1 MNRSHP
7 RWAICMLLSITLTTS
22 GFAEEPT
29 WKHEGTQSPELGKLL
44 RELNQKY
51 GPDTVALISWLNDAT
66 IRSGSVLTATVG
78 VKGQET
84 REHHTFLVVQVETG
98 LIFNTQK
105 EDQTSRLRTLWEKIL
120 ADTFSR
126 LENMRM
132 PTDGVRID
140 LLSHCKSFAI
150 TDELTEHMD
159 EPGPIETVK
168 FYFSG
173 DSLRAY
179 LYKQLPVQA
188 LLSGTTILV
197 NEVPASFSPVETT
210 PKTEA
215 RPPHLDNRQ
224 S

>member
-1 MNRSHP
+1 MYRAHL
-7 RWAICMLLSITLTTS
+7 RWAIFMLLSMTLTTS
-22 GFAEEPT
+22 SFAEEPL
-29 WKHEGTQSPELGKLL
+29 WKHEGAQSPELGKLL

-78 VKGQET
+78 VKGPET
-84 REHHTFLVVQVETG
+84 HENTTFLVVQVETG
-98 LIFNTQK
+98 IIFNTQK
-105 EDQTSRLRTLWEKIL
+105 EDQAGRLRTLWEKIL
-120 ADTFSR
+120 VDAFSH
-126 LENMRM
+126 LDNMQM
-132 PTDGVRID
+132 STDGVRID

-150 TDELTEHMD
+150 TDALADHMD
-159 EPGPIETVK
+159 DPGPIETVK

-173 DSLRAY
+173 DPLRSY
-179 LYKQLPVQA
+179 LHKQLPAQA

-197 NEVPASFSPVETT
+197 NEVPASFSPTEDA

-215 RPPHLDNRQ
+215 GVSFPDDPQ

>member
-1 MNRSHP
+1 
-7 RWAICMLLSITLTTS
+7 MLLSITLTTS
-22 GFAEEPT
+22 SFAEEPT

-44 RELNQKY
+44 REINQKY
-51 GPDTVALISWLNDAT
+51 GPDTVSLISWLNDAT

-84 REHHTFLVVQVETG
+84 RENLTFLVVQVETG

-140 LLSHCKSFAI
+140 LLSHCKSFAV

-173 DSLRAY
+173 DSLRSY
-179 LYKQLPVQA
+179 LYKQLPAQA

-210 PKTEA
+210 PQTEA
-215 RPPHLDNRQ
+215 RTPHPGNRQ